1 MFEFKLTLEE
11 ANAVLGALG
20 KQPFEQVAKLIN
32 NIQTQAQPQLERVQ
46 KEMEAAKTA
55 AEAEAQKQAA

>member
-11 ANAVLGALG
+11 ANMVLGALG

-46 KEMEAAKTA
+46 KETEAAKA
-55 AEAEAQKQAA
+55 AEAEKQAA